1 MLSFKN
7 KQAILFVLGTF
18 LLVAAVPGQAIC
30 TCDHSTAQCCGNEPE
45 PVEKQ
50 GCCPSSQDLESSSL
64 PESGCSMDPV
74 PAGRMADT
82 NSCMHVKVL
91 PVSTM
96 TSAQDVSP
104 EKTTGSAK
112 TVCAAI
118 GSQPEFEAPPVSVY
132 PRPVSERDIAPPAPV
147 YLMVASLLI

>member
-1 MLSFKN
+1 MLSFRN

-30 TCDHSTAQCCGNEPE
+30 TCDHSTARCCGNEPE

-50 GCCPSSQDLESSSL
+50 GCCPSSQNLETSSL

-96 TSAQDVSP
+96 TSAHDVSP
-104 EKTTGSAK
+104 DSIAGSSK
-112 TVCAAI
+112 TVSVAI
-118 GSQPEFEAPPVSVY
+118 GSQPGIDVQTVTVFQ
-132 PRPVSERDIAPPAPV
+132 RPVSERDIAPPAPV